1 MNIKIKIVCDT
12 CNEECEL
19 VEVETYG
26 SRRSRNM
33 STPLE
38 TYETE
43 YRIKCS
49 SCDQKIRDLEIE
61 LEELTAGES
70 DA

>member
-1 MNIKIKIVCDT
+1 MNIRIKIVCDV

-19 VEVETYG
+19 IAVETWESPM
-26 SRRSRNM
+26 SRRI

-43 YRIKCS
+43 YHIKCG

-61 LEELTAGES
+61 LEELEAGES